1 MLTGTSTTTIS
12 NKTYVDTRRQ
22 FLIPNS
28 QFLWFNLGAAG
39 KRSLVMSNSSPPEPP
54 SSRRKILNKDEWIA
68 IIVAFTTIAFIFSWV
83 LGRKNGGFN
92 LKDSQFTLNL
102 PKPASVPTATDERI
116 GALPTIP
123 GLDGDREQL
132 RSSQAIP
139 GSDSDS
145 EQLRSSQVIPG
156 SDSDSQQLDG
166 EQLDSKQSPSSQAT
180 ASRDSDSKELPSS
193 AITSSITSQEST
205 LESEQEATS
214 PESTTESPAAIAPT
228 TSPTASPT
236 PLGEPIE
243 FSDVPEEHWANRF
256 ILVLSA
262 RQIIAGFPGGK
273 FLPNKPVTRAELA
286 ALIQNVFEKDNTKDA
301 IAFNDIPA
309 DYWANLAIDEAVKTG
324 FMKGYPG
331 EIFRPSEK
339 VPRVQVLVALASGL
353 DTTPPSTPDK
363 TVDIYQDKEQIPKWA
378 IEKVATATESGLV
391 VNHPE
396 PELLNPNEPATRAE
410 VAAMIY
416 QALVISG
423 QAEEFSSEYIIPP
436 TTQNSP

>member
-1 MLTGTSTTTIS
+1 
-12 NKTYVDTRRQ
+12 
-22 FLIPNS
+22 
-28 QFLWFNLGAAG
+28 
-39 KRSLVMSNSSPPEPP
+39 MSNSSPPEPP

-102 PKPASVPTATDERI
+102 PKPASVPTATDEQI
-116 GALPTIP
+116 ASPPTIP
-123 GLDGDREQL
+123 GLDGDSEQLPSSQAIPGLDGDSEQL

-139 GSDSDS
+139 GLDGDS
-145 EQLRSSQVIPG
+145 EQLRSSQAILG
-156 SDSDSQQLDG
+156 LDSDSQQLDG
-166 EQLDSKQSPSSQAT
+166 EQLDSEQSPSSQAT
-180 ASRDSDSKELPSS
+180 GSPDDDMKELPSS
-193 AITSSITSQEST
+193 AITSSITSQESR
-205 LESEQEATS
+205 LSSEEETAS

-228 TSPTASPT
+228 TSPTTSPT

-262 RQIIAGFPGGK
+262 QQIIAGFPGGK

-309 DYWANLAIDEAVKTG
+309 DYWANPAIDEAVKTG

-391 VNHPE
+391 VNYPE
-396 PELLNPNEPATRAE
+396 PELLNPNKPATRAE